1 MSSTRNR
8 TGLVPLR
15 FPFVSGFIIYK
26 KTTSRYQRIFLICWG
41 AICWTFIFGDIWS
54 CYIAPHVASV
64 SEAME
69 QVVSRSEEQHQ
80 KSMDAISSTMS
91 MSKAVEVLQKST
103 LSTPALVQA
112 TDIALAGNA
121 QLRKQPKGYAGLDS
135 GWIGHPKSLNNWRLN
150 ELNCFLVFWQDH
162 PLS

>member
-1 MSSTRNR
+1 
-8 TGLVPLR
+8 
-15 FPFVSGFIIYK
+15 
-26 KTTSRYQRIFLICWG
+26 
-41 AICWTFIFGDIWS
+41 
-54 CYIAPHVASV
+54 
-64 SEAME
+64 ME

-135 GWIGHPKSLNNWRLN
+135 G
-150 ELNCFLVFWQDH
+150 
-162 PLS
+162 